1 MLLASNHEELTHVP
15 TYHRVCLALCGLTL
29 AIQAGCSNEVTR
41 PQTIDV
47 RLDVAAAPPVG
58 SPTDAVMMKV
68 KVHNAGSVT
77 MVHCVGCGCG
87 NGIQIT
93 VLGPDGNEVLVLD
106 PKRPVPLCLDGPSA
120 LDPGGVLE
128 DGLAF
133 NGTLFV
139 TNSPTYPTPTY
150 PAPSGTYTVVAG
162 FQCSKQWMSQDGVV
176 SLERRTTFAWAD
188 KSP

>member
-1 MLLASNHEELTHVP
+1 MLPQATPRSTHVP
-15 TYHRVCLALCGLTL
+15 TCRRVRLALCGLTL

-68 KVHNAGSVT
+68 KVHNAGNVT

-139 TNSPTYPTPTY
+139 PNSPTYPTPTY

-162 FQCSKQWMSQDGVV
+162 FQCSKQWMSPDGAV
-176 SLERRTTFAWAD
+176 SLERRTSFAWAG